1 MQKNSTYKINY
12 KDEQKAITKL
22 IRQTKECTEHKNIKQ
37 EHKGKQCTMIQC
49 KLPT

>member
-12 KDEQKAITKL
+12 KDEQKVNKVKK
-22 IRQTKECTEHKNIKQ
+22 QTKECTEHKNIKQ